1 MIEIYIDNKKLDLTE
16 EININFTYNSVDTQK
31 PSVVKNS
38 FSKSITIP
46 GTFNNDQIFGNI
58 WRFDSYISSGYPNLF
73 TEVYFDPHKRTP
85 FMVLQNGSMIE
96 NGYAVLN
103 SINITSERE
112 HSYNITLYG
121 GLGEFFFNLM
131 YDDEGNQKNL
141 ADLYWKWIPL
151 ASSWS
156 ALDYEVDPMTPDE
169 EATLPVY
176 RLNSANVAYAYHRF
190 DPNDT
195 TSFTDKTF
203 IGDDI
208 MFVPMYYGYNNDFVS
223 NKFLVNRQ
231 SANNLP
237 ASITANW
244 NKSFPLSFTDEDE
257 TYTLY
262 SENIED
268 KYGVIEL
275 PREIDPAEARNFRV
289 TNMPIAIKISKLM
302 GRISDSANNGG
313 YTVVWDNTIKDSY
326 WWKYGFVLVDS
337 PEYNLEEASEAD
349 FDFEDMT
356 LVENPYLI
364 NFGSY
369 SWTYNPTVDV
379 DETIE
384 TTVSTTSN
392 TNPKFMFKPFV
403 TGTIKMHKNE
413 DISNIA
419 SLNSNIVGNK
429 YLKSSNALCW
439 LVQFYDGTTLVK
451 SDLCMASFSNTG
463 NHFGSGYNI
472 NGTNTVPSS
481 ISGWQSKVISYVN
494 NRFSLSLTTQALHM
508 RDSIGLVQTGSQDQ
522 GTFGKIVSYR
532 NSSTI
537 SYDLTVPTT
546 ISNLTIK
553 ITKFDLNYFLYF
565 DGTNYTDYVYGK
577 TSSDLTSVYN
587 LINNL
592 STLPTYKMFFA
603 MNLGI
608 KSTDSSLSGSYYKAP
623 GWVVTQGG
631 GQGPHV
637 TTWMLGQTFTS
648 SYVSY
653 LYEGSE
659 LASFIDIYKSTLLNN
674 TKSPYSYLIDFAK
687 LLNLRF
693 IYDKTQKKI
702 TILPN
707 GKYYLNQTV
716 DLADKVD
723 YSRGIKLVHL
733 FNKNKFIRAMLDTPD
748 TWPSTIYKKI
758 SKYEFGEYIKDT
770 GIMFNKDST
779 NLFDS
784 LVYSNSIMYQQ
795 KSIYHNLEA
804 FLPSPVAQTMV
815 DWTLFLTNDDDIKSS
830 TQSFPAENKKDIIDV
845 MPKVGSFDKDN
856 KTVKVGTT
864 FVFFNGL
871 VKNFDSVFV
880 SSSTQTTTLTPDS
893 INENHYVDV
902 NGNVLNSN
910 YQNINIYNNIDTTKI
925 YKVTASFNSSY
936 GSYTV
941 NYYSDNT
948 RIGTQYS
955 QTNSNLVDA
964 TLTIPSGTTSIR
976 CNFRKADTTAKL
988 TVTEDVDNYILSPHI
1003 LLTDNARIQT
1013 QLAGGPCYYWG
1024 YKTNGTSNGYGESYK
1039 NCAVSWYM
1047 PYFSRN
1053 LFNKYNSTT
1062 HTWSIN
1068 SSLLASWDTVKPENN
1083 LYNEQGMEFITNS
1096 NTTYGHILQGE
1107 PTNFTTLN
1115 TYSDTSA
1122 SYIIPYFWD
1131 SYIKDLYDINAKE
1144 IEIYVI
1150 IDEEPNAA
1158 MRKFYLF
1165 EGNLWIM
1172 TKIENYKLNSFGD
1185 RFSKCRLHKIR
1196 NKNNYLYSAK
1206 MSLEQQ
1212 NQIVQDANQN
1222 QTER

>member
-38 FSKSITIP
+38 FSKSISIP

-112 HSYNITLYG
+112 HSYNINLYG

-151 ASSWS
+151 TSSWS
-156 ALDYEVDPMTPDE
+156 VLDYEDDPMTPDE

-190 DPNDT
+190 NPNDT

-208 MFVPMYYGYNNDFVS
+208 MFVPMYYGYNNNFVS

-231 SANNLP
+231 SAYNLP

-244 NKSFPLSFTDEDE
+244 DKSFPLSFTDEEE
-257 TYTLY
+257 TYTVY

-289 TNMPIAIKISKLM
+289 TNMPIAIKLSKLM
-302 GRISDSANNGG
+302 GRISDSINNGG

-364 NFGSY
+364 NHGTY
-369 SWTYNPTVDV
+369 TWTYNPTVDV

-384 TTVSTTSN
+384 TTVSTTNN

-403 TGTIKMHKNE
+403 SGTIKMHKNE
-413 DISNIA
+413 DISNVA
-419 SLNSNIVGNK
+419 SLNSNLVGNK

-451 SDLCMASFSNTG
+451 SDICMASFSNTG
-463 NHFGSGYNI
+463 DHFGSGYSI
-472 NGTNTVPSS
+472 NGTSTVPSS

-508 RDSIGLVQTGSQDQ
+508 RDSIGLIQTGSQDQ

-532 NSSTI
+532 NSSPI

-565 DGTNYTDYVYGK
+565 DGTNYNDYVYGK

-608 KSTDSSLSGSYYKAP
+608 KKTDSSISGSYYKAP
-623 GWVVTQGG
+623 GWVVTQSG

-674 TKSPYSYLIDFAK
+674 TKTPYSYLIDFAK

-733 FNKNKFIRAMLDTPD
+733 FNKNKFIRAMLETPE
-748 TWPSTIYKKI
+748 TWPNTIYKKI

-784 LVYSNSIMYQQ
+784 LIYSNSIMYQQ
-795 KSIYHNLEA
+795 KSIYHNLES

-815 DWTLFLTNDDDIKSS
+815 DWTLFLTNADDIKSS
-830 TQSFPAENKKDIIDV
+830 TQSFPAENKKDIIDI

-871 VKNFDSVFV
+871 VKNFDVV
-880 SSSTQTTTLTPDS
+880 QDGSS
-893 INENHYVDV
+893 
-902 NGNVLNSN
+902 
-910 YQNINIYNNIDTTKI
+910 
-925 YKVTASFNSSY
+925 
-936 GSYTV
+936 
-941 NYYSDNT
+941 
-948 RIGTQYS
+948 
-955 QTNSNLVDA
+955 
-964 TLTIPSGTTSIR
+964 
-976 CNFRKADTTAKL
+976 
-988 TVTEDVDNYILSPHI
+988 YILSPRI

-1068 SSLLASWDTVKPENN
+1068 SSLLASWDTVKPENK
-1083 LYNEQGMEFITNS
+1083 LYEEQGMEFITNS
-1096 NTTYGHILQGE
+1096 NTTYSHSMSTQ

-1144 IEIYVI
+1144 IEIYAI

-1185 RFSKCRLHKIR
+1185 RFSKCTLHKIR

-1206 MSLEQQ
+1206 ISLEQQ
-1212 NQIVQDANQN
+1212 QQIVQDANQN
-1222 QTER
+1222 QTEM